1 MSTPLP
7 PALVLT
13 AGFGT
18 RLAPLTD
25 LRAKPAVPV
34 AGKSFIFRLLQWLS
48 AQGVSSAVL
57 NLHHRP
63 DTITRCIGHGTN
75 VGLAV
80 RYSWEPTILG
90 TAGGPRRA
98 LPLLGNRFFVINGD
112 TLTGVDLHAITK
124 EHNTRGAQVT
134 LAVTTNPN
142 PDRYGGVVVNNRGYV
157 QGFVRPGQHTHS
169 HFLGVQLVEA
179 SVFGCVSETLPTA
192 SIGGL
197 YDTLI
202 SKQSNAVYA
211 HPVSASFFDVGTPRD
226 YMATSLAIAKA
237 DGLTS
242 LPLGKGS
249 KVDVSASVIRTA
261 IWDDVIIEAGCRV
274 SDCVITDGVR
284 LPKNTHCE
292 RQVIT
297 VSENCLLP
305 SRRPLGDLWLY
316 PLDP

>member
-1 MSTPLP
+1 MSTTLP

-34 AGKSFIFRLLQWLS
+34 AGKPLVLRLLQWL
-48 AQGVSSAVL
+48 AGQGVTSAVL

-75 VGLAV
+75 TGLAV

-98 LPLLGNRFFVINGD
+98 LPLLGQRFFVINGD
-112 TLTGVDLHAITK
+112 TLTGVDLHAMSK
-124 EHNTRGAQVT
+124 EHDTRGAQVT
-134 LAVTTNPN
+134 LAITTNPN
-142 PDRYGGVVVNNRGYV
+142 PDKYGGVVVNNRGYV
-157 QGFVRPGQHTHS
+157 QGFARSGQHTHP

-179 SVFGCVSETLPTA
+179 SVFSCVSEIVPTA
-192 SIGGL
+192 SIGGI
-197 YDTLI
+197 YDALI
-202 SKQSNAVYA
+202 SEQSDAVYA
-211 HPVSASFFDVGTPRD
+211 HPVSASFYDVGTPSD
-226 YMATSLAIAKA
+226 YLATSLAIAEA

-249 KVDVSASVIRTA
+249 TVDVSASVIRTA
-261 IWDDVIIEAGCRV
+261 IWDDVLIESGCRV
-274 SDCVITDGVR
+274 SDCVIADGVR

-297 VSENCLLP
+297 VSGNHSLP
-305 SRRPLGDLWLY
+305 FGRHLGDLWLS
-316 PLDP
+316 PLDL